1 MFDKPRLR
9 NLFSHLHDRTVVRS
23 GAEIGLLSLALS
35 VSRGVSLGDF
45 PLAPM
50 RPVEKGTLWAGFG
63 RRGPKPT
70 KSLILGLTE
79 CAEIEKVLNELYRS
93 IVRLLLVQLVI
104 VKCDKNRSQVELILT
119 RCVLVGVD
127 VLTDTSHVVSDSFWT
142 RATSTTVVT
151 SVDLISFQRISREL
165 K

>member
-50 RPVEKGTLWAGFG
+50 RPVEKGTL
-63 RRGPKPT
+63 
-70 KSLILGLTE
+70 
-79 CAEIEKVLNELYRS
+79 
-93 IVRLLLVQLVI
+93 
-104 VKCDKNRSQVELILT
+104 
-119 RCVLVGVD
+119 
-127 VLTDTSHVVSDSFWT
+127 
-142 RATSTTVVT
+142 
-151 SVDLISFQRISREL
+151 
-165 K
+165 